1 LVKSDVRE
9 GGIVMNG
16 IMPVIVLVGFMATVA
31 GLLVP
36 FGSPKRS
43 IADRVSPRSAANS
56 KNNKLG

>member
-1 LVKSDVRE
+1 
-9 GGIVMNG
+9 MNG
-16 IMPVIVLVGFMATVA
+16 IMPVIILVGLMAALA

-36 FGSPKRS
+36 FGRPKRS